1 MGTLATTLSAL
12 AALVAGAGI
21 FAILY
26 HVFIK
31 PDQIEHVSPSKVA
44 SNLTS
49 PKNRLFMAI
58 NRTIPQSKGDADRLR
73 GRIARAGLSITPAI
87 YHALSITFWAVVAAA
102 IVVVAPLLKLP
113 FSAVL
118 ALAVIVG
125 IAALPAP
132 RLYLNNRARGRA
144 KEIQVKLPKALDLLT
159 VSVEAGLTMNRAM
172 RLYSEKDTGVLACE
186 FGLVDREVNTLG
198 YSRED
203 ALTRM
208 ANRCSVD
215 DLSLFV
221 GAVNASVSDGTQI
234 GDVLRSQSESAFER
248 RRQAIEEQGNKLQ
261 AEMILPLGLM
271 LIASF
276 IGAVAPMV
284 INVMSA
290 TSGVF

>member
-1 MGTLATTLSAL
+1 MSTLATTLSAL
-12 AALVAGAGI
+12 AALVAGAGT
-21 FAILY
+21 FAIL
-26 HVFIK
+26 HHIFIK
-31 PDQIEHVSPSKVA
+31 SAQVERVSPTKAA

-49 PKNRLFMAI
+49 PKNKLFIAI
-58 NRTIPQSKGDADRLR
+58 NRIIPQSKGDADKLR

-87 YHALSITFWAVVAAA
+87 YHGLSITFWAVVAAA
-102 IVVVAPLLKLP
+102 IVVAVPLLKLP
-113 FSAVL
+113 FSATL
-118 ALAVIVG
+118 ALTVIVG
-125 IAALPAP
+125 IAALLAP
-132 RLYLNNRARGRA
+132 RLYLNNRARVRA
-144 KEIQVKLPKALDLLT
+144 EEIQIKLPKALDLLT

-172 RLYSEKDTGVLACE
+172 RLYSEKDTGALARE
-186 FGLVDREVNTLG
+186 FGLVDREVNSLG

-261 AEMILPLGLM
+261 AKMILPLGLM
-271 LIASF
+271 LVAAF

-284 INVMSA
+284 INVMA
-290 TSGVF
+290 TTSGVF